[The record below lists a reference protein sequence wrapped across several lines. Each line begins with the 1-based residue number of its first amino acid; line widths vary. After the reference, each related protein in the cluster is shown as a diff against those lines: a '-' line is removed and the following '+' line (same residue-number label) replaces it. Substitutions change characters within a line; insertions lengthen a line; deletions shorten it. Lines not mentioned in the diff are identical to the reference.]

1 MPPEGHAKAVC
12 LHASHGKPCI
22 PPDAEHSG
30 MDTAEPS
37 LITHTPCDDPEQDE
51 KDEGCC
57 SVEQLRLLRAYTQRR
72 GGHLSRLV
80 RRKQAAVIPGSSA
93 QSIVWDIL
101 SSRKPLSTS
110 LSICHVQALLLT
122 AGLLLTALN
131 CARVVLQ
138 AGATCLG
145 KACMRS
151 CGGRAR

>member
-1 MPPEGHAKAVC
+1 
-12 LHASHGKPCI
+12 
-22 PPDAEHSG
+22 

-37 LITHTPCDDPEQDE
+37 LITHTPCDDPRQDE
-51 KDEGCC
+51 EDEGCC

-131 CARVVLQ
+131 CARVVLVSSEIVPV
-138 AGATCLG
+138 ASCVRVRFTVFSHRNGSWGAIHVFHVW
-145 KACMRS
+145 AP
-151 CGGRAR
+151 GRRWFWPADGWV